1 MYPVSHGRFILKMI
15 MHIACLAILACNAW
29 TMKQEHDKQNL
40 EGVVYWGFMTLLVAI
55 MLT

>member
-1 MYPVSHGRFILKMI
+1 MKTFLLILKMI

-29 TMKQEHDKQNL
+29 AMKQEHDKQNL
-40 EGVVYWGFMTLLVAI
+40 EAVVYWGFMTLLVAI